1 MSRSPKF
8 IGLLLRSIDQ
18 DYVAGGIKRL
28 VPYILTVC
36 FVIGFTI
43 AFNIPD
49 STTPDTVV
57 KFLAA
62 LITAQGIIL
71 AMTMQTAGTILT
83 NISQGEFSA
92 YLKSQGLI
100 GYYMVLVQWIQY
112 IHLFSLLMLIGS
124 LVAWL
129 FDGQFTHAVFNTVF
143 AIALSLFMYALSWS
157 WRMTT
162 AIKDLIYHRSEFQ
175 YDQSIKKVI
184 TTGSKQHR
192 E

>member
-1 MSRSPKF
+1 MSHRPKF

-18 DYVAGGIKRL
+18 DYVAGGIRRI
-28 VPYILTVC
+28 VPYVLAVC
-36 FVIGFTI
+36 FYLGFTI

-49 STTPDTVV
+49 DTNPDTMV

-92 YLKSQGLI
+92 YLKSIGLV
-100 GYYMVLVQWIQY
+100 GYYMVLVQLIQY

-129 FDGQFTHAVFNTVF
+129 FDGRFSHALFNSVF
-143 AIALSLFMYALSWS
+143 AIALSSFLYALSWS
-157 WRMTT
+157 WRMTS
-162 AIKDLIYHRSEFQ
+162 AIKDLIYYRSEYQ
-175 YDQSIKKVI
+175 YNEALKKGTKTVK
-184 TTGSKQHR
+184 SHDH